1 MTTKEQLIKWTTSNY
16 SDSIIFS
23 RIIDIYIDI
32 EHFMENNNLETNKD
46 TDEFLIKLI
55 NFLHKN
61 SSAC

>member
-1 MTTKEQLIKWTTSNY
+1 MTTKEQLIKWATSNY